1 MDSLGSISVFVQVAE
16 TRSFTE
22 AGRLQGVSSSAV
34 GKSIARLE
42 ARLGVRLF
50 NRSTRSITLTSEGAL
65 FLERCRRILAEVE
78 AAEFELCNAT
88 SAPHGRLR
96 ISLPQVHELVM
107 PVMTEFMALYPHIEL
122 DLDLTD
128 RMVDVIDE
136 GFDAVIR
143 TGKPKDSRLMARPL
157 GEFHLV
163 LVASPEYLQQ
173 RGEPR
178 TPGDL
183 ADHVCLRHTFHATG
197 KLEAWPLRRAEGA
210 PEPILPLRLLSTSI
224 EAVQHAVLA
233 GMGIAC
239 LPDFMVREAVREGR
253 LRRVLDEH
261 VEHAGQFWVLWPSS
275 RQATAKLRALI
286 DHLSTR
292 LFPGAHDR

>member
-50 NRSTRSITLTSEGAL
+50 QRTTRSVTLTSEGAL
-65 FLERCRRILAEVE
+65 FLERCRKILAEVE
-78 AAEFELCNAT
+78 AAEFELCDA
-88 SAPHGRLR
+88 AAKPHGKLR
-96 ISLPQVHELVM
+96 ISLPQVHGLVM
-107 PVMTEFMALYPHIEL
+107 PVMNEFMALYPQIEL

-128 RMVDVIDE
+128 RMVDVVEE

-143 TGKPKDSRLMARPL
+143 TGKPRDSRLMARPL
-157 GEFHLV
+157 GDFHMV
-163 LVASPEYLQQ
+163 LVASPAYLAQ
-173 RGEPR
+173 RGVPQ

-183 ADHVCLRHTFHATG
+183 AAHACLRHTFHATG
-197 KLEAWPLRRAEGA
+197 KLETWPLIHAQGAAE
-210 PEPILPLRLLSTSI
+210 PTLPTRLVSTSI
-224 EAVQHAVLA
+224 EAVNHAALA

-239 LPDFMVREAVREGR
+239 LPDFMTREAEAQGH
-253 LRRVLDEH
+253 LRRVLDAH
-261 VEHAGQFWVLWPSS
+261 LDHTGQFWLLWPSS
-275 RQATAKLRALI
+275 RHATAKLRVFI
-286 DHLSTR
+286 DHLALR
-292 LFPGAHDR
+292 LFPATRGR

>member
-50 NRSTRSITLTSEGAL
+50 QRTTRSVTLTSEGAL
-65 FLERCRRILAEVE
+65 FLERCRKILAEVE
-78 AAEFELCNAT
+78 AAEFELCDA
-88 SAPHGRLR
+88 AAKPHGKLR
-96 ISLPQVHELVM
+96 ISLPQVHGLVM
-107 PVMTEFMALYPHIEL
+107 PVMNEFMALYPQIEL

-128 RMVDVIDE
+128 RMVDVVEE

-143 TGKPKDSRLMARPL
+143 TGKPRDSRLMARPL
-157 GEFHLV
+157 GDFHMV
-163 LVASPEYLQQ
+163 LVASPDYLAQ
-173 RGEPR
+173 RGVPQ

-183 ADHVCLRHTFHATG
+183 AAHACLRHTFHATG
-197 KLEAWPLRRAEGA
+197 KLETWPLIHAQGAAE
-210 PEPILPLRLLSTSI
+210 PTLPTRLVSTSI
-224 EAVQHAVLA
+224 EAVNHAALA

-239 LPDFMVREAVREGR
+239 LPDFMTRESEAQGH
-253 LRRVLDEH
+253 LRRVLDAH
-261 VEHAGQFWVLWPSS
+261 LDHTGQFWLLWPSS
-275 RQATAKLRALI
+275 RHATAKLRVFI
-286 DHLSTR
+286 DHLALR
-292 LFPGAHDR
+292 LFPATRGR

>member
-50 NRSTRSITLTSEGAL
+50 QRTTRSVTLTSEGAL

-78 AAEFELCNAT
+78 AAEFELCDA
-88 SAPHGRLR
+88 AAKPHGKLR
-96 ISLPQVHELVM
+96 ISLPQVHGLVM
-107 PVMTEFMALYPHIEL
+107 PVMTEFMALYPQIEL

-128 RMVDVIDE
+128 RMVDVVEE

-143 TGKPKDSRLMARPL
+143 TGKPRDSRLMARAL
-157 GEFHLV
+157 GEFHMV
-163 LVASPEYLQQ
+163 LVASPAYLAQ
-173 RGEPR
+173 RGVPQA
-178 TPGDL
+178 PADL
-183 ADHVCLRHTFHATG
+183 ADHACLRHTFHATG
-197 KLEAWPLRRAEGA
+197 KLETWPLNRAEGTA
-210 PEPILPLRLLSTSI
+210 EPTLPTRLVSTSI
-224 EAVQHAVLA
+224 EAVSHAALA

-239 LPDFMVREAVREGR
+239 LPDFMTREAEAQGR
-253 LRRVLDEH
+253 LRRVLDAHLEH
-261 VEHAGQFWVLWPSS
+261 TGQFWVLWPSS
-275 RQATAKLRALI
+275 RHATAKLRVFI
-286 DHLSTR
+286 DHLALR
-292 LFPGAHDR
+292 LFPATEGR